1 MSKYTIG
8 VDVGGR
14 SMKFG
19 LFDDKGKLLDKSNIP
34 TRTQNQGENILP
46 DLTEHLKKIIEKHEL
61 TKENLT
67 GIGLGMPGPILNEKI
82 IKTAVNLGFK
92 DNVNVADYISARLDF
107 PVKVANDANVA
118 ALGEVWKGAAEV
130 YNNVVMVTLGT
141 GVGGG
146 VILDGKIL
154 AGVTGSGGE
163 IGHMPIL
170 EKPLEWTCG
179 CGGNRCLEQVA
190 SATGVERLAQ
200 DYLFENE
207 EESSLRDLN
216 YIDAREIF
224 QAAQDGDD
232 IAVKVVEEYFETLA
246 RGLAIISAVVDPEA
260 FVLGGGVSNAGEFL
274 LDGVRKAYR
283 KFAFPV
289 TKDAKFFLAQLG
301 NDAGMYGAAKM
312 ML

>member
-19 LFDDKGKLLDKSNIP
+19 LFDDKGKLIDKSNIS

-46 DLTEHLKKIIEKHEL
+46 DLTEHLKKIIEKHNL
-61 TKENLT
+61 TKENLE

-92 DNVNVADYISARLDF
+92 DNVNVADYVSERLDF

-118 ALGEVWKGAAEV
+118 ALGEAWKGAAEE
-130 YNNVVMVTLGT
+130 YDNVVMVTLGT

-146 VILDGKIL
+146 IILDGKIL
-154 AGVTGSGGE
+154 AGVTGSAGE
-163 IGHMPIL
+163 IGHMPFL
-170 EKPLEWTCG
+170 EKALEWTCG

-190 SATGVERLAQ
+190 SATGIERLAQ
-200 DYLFENE
+200 NYLFEHDE
-207 EESSLRDLN
+207 TSVLRDLD
-216 YIDAREIF
+216 ILDAREIF
-224 QAAQDGDD
+224 EAAKNGDY
-232 IAVKVVEEYFETLA
+232 IAGQVVDQYFEYLA
-246 RGLAIISAVVDPEA
+246 RGLAIIAAVVDPEA
-260 FVLGGGVSNAGEFL
+260 FVLGGGVSNAGDFL
-274 LDGVRKAYR
+274 LEGVRKAYR
-283 KFAFPV
+283 KFAFSV
-289 TKDAKFFLAQLG
+289 TKDAKFYLAQLG